1 MRSSGTSHAIGGTR
15 SGIGATTRAP
25 GAGTQE
31 ASRGQCGRRDGG
43 ATMIELLVAL
53 TIVGVVLSSG
63 LPDWGAF
70 LAERGQR
77 DRADALMQTLL
88 QARSEAIKRGTRVD
102 VCPAAGNGCADP
114 PAGWEAGWIV
124 VADHARDGAPGA
136 PEAVIAREPAAPAGV
151 TIRGNRPVADYVS
164 YTSLG
169 QARRIDGAL
178 QMGTFTVCR
187 PGLSARK
194 VVLASSGRVR
204 IGESTEACP

>member
-1 MRSSGTSHAIGGTR
+1 MRSSSASHAVGVAIADIGVGTAAR
-15 SGIGATTRAP
+15 VPSAGAREPSRRHRASGATL
-25 GAGTQE
+25 
-31 ASRGQCGRRDGG
+31 
-43 ATMIELLVAL
+43 IELLVAL
-53 TIVGVVLSSG
+53 TIVGVLLSSS

-88 QARSEAIKRGTRVD
+88 QARSEAIKRGSRVD
-102 VCPAAGNGCADP
+102 VCPAAGGGCAKA
-114 PAGWEAGWIV
+114 PAGWEAGWII
-124 VADHARDGAPGA
+124 VAGRAGDGAQGVPQ
-136 PEAVIAREPAAPAGV
+136 AVIAREAAAPAGV

-169 QARRIDGAL
+169 QARRIDGGL

>member
-1 MRSSGTSHAIGGTR
+1 MYSSATSHAIGGAIA
-15 SGIGATTRAP
+15 GIGAATRAP
-25 GAGTQE
+25 GAGTRE
-31 ASRGQCGRRDGG
+31 PSRGQRRHRVDG
-43 ATMIELLVAL
+43 ATLIELLVAL
-53 TIVGVVLSSG
+53 TIVGVVLSST
-63 LPDWGAF
+63 LPEWGAF

-102 VCPAAGNGCADP
+102 VCPAAGNGCANP
-114 PAGWEAGWIV
+114 PAGWEAGWII
-124 VADHARDGAPGA
+124 VADHARDGAAGVPQ
-136 PEAVIAREPAAPAGV
+136 AVIAREPAAPAGI

-169 QARRIDGAL
+169 QARRVDGAL
-178 QMGTFTVCR
+178 QMGTFIVCR

-204 IGESTEACP
+204 IGESTEVCP

>member
-1 MRSSGTSHAIGGTR
+1 MRSSSASHAICVAIAGN
-15 SGIGATTRAP
+15 GAAIRAP
-25 GAGTQE
+25 GADTHEPSLGQRRHRAIGT
-31 ASRGQCGRRDGG
+31 
-43 ATMIELLVAL
+43 TLIELLVAL
-53 TIVGVVLSSG
+53 TIVGVLLSSV

-70 LAERGQR
+70 LAERSQR

-88 QARSEAIKRGTRVD
+88 QARSEAIKRGMRVD
-102 VCPAAGNGCADP
+102 VCPAAGNGCAQP
-114 PAGWEAGWIV
+114 PAGWEAGWII
-124 VADHARDGAPGA
+124 VADHARDGAQGVPT
-136 PEAVIAREPAAPAGV
+136 AVIAREPAAPAGV

-169 QARRIDGAL
+169 QARRIDGGL

-204 IGESTEACP
+204 IGESTEVCP